1 MYFVHNMHIFL
12 LSRRVPAHG
21 SCRWNVRYCLVVCMM
36 KDTRSEGRR
45 AGSADRGGLNGI
57 DNIIRSCDQRSP
69 RVVIWDIKS
78 LGISSLWDIKVVGSL
93 SRSGGGPTSRRGR
106 HQRRLTQKL
115 LRRRRPRRRRLERI
129 PSSRKS
135 RWRKRSSS

>member
-1 MYFVHNMHIFL
+1 
-12 LSRRVPAHG
+12 
-21 SCRWNVRYCLVVCMM
+21 MM

-78 LGISSLWDIKVVGSL
+78 LGYQGSGKFVAVRWWTNLKAWEASETSDAEVVAKAAAAAAEARADSELTEEQMAQEVEFLSLAASSASC
-93 SRSGGGPTSRRGR
+93 
-106 HQRRLTQKL
+106 L
-115 LRRRRPRRRRLERI
+115 L
-129 PSSRKS
+129 
-135 RWRKRSSS
+135 